1 MNTVYDLIV
10 IGSGVAGINS
20 AVYAASEGL
29 SVLVIEKSK
38 IGGQIRGSAAVEN
51 LFGFPKISG
60 RELISRAHKQALN
73 FGAEFITGTVTDIV
87 KHAVLGDE
95 YDNLFSLKIENHLTN
110 TRYVKAK
117 AVILALGVQYRTLE
131 ANGIENHI
139 GKHIHFGDSVID
151 QANRC
156 KNKHVFVIGG
166 ANSAGQA
173 AVYLSRYAAKVT
185 MLVRSTLEKSMS
197 KYLIDQINM
206 LPNIEVLDNCVLEGV
221 EGKQKLDKVTI
232 NRNGDRFEIC
242 DCSKLFVFVGASP
255 NTAWLGDNIARDN
268 HGYIIVDNRYMT
280 SVDGIFAVGDIV
292 SDSVKRVANA
302 IGSSAVAV
310 SNVHQ
315 YLAKESR

>member
-60 RELISRAHKQALN
+60 RELISRAHEQALN

-156 KNKHVFVIGG
+156 KTKHVFVIGG

>member
-60 RELISRAHKQALN
+60 RELISRAHEQALN